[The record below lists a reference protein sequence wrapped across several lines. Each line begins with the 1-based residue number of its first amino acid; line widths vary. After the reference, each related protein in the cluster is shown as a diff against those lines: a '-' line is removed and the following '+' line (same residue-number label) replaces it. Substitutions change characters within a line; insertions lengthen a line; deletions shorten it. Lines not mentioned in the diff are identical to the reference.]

1 MGLRRI
7 AAVVVGVLLA
17 LPALG
22 LLAGGAAL
30 TVGYAIEHDDDGYFD
45 ATLERLSTA
54 TAEITTGEVDLRAD
68 PGPPDRVLNFPFVFG
83 PPASTRVPSCSLGSV
98 PRWTSRTI

>member
-1 MGLRRI
+1 MGPRRI

-30 TVGYAIEHDDDGYFD
+30 TVGYTIEHDDDGYFD
-45 ATLERLSTA
+45 ATLEGA
-54 TAEITTGEVDLRAD
+54 
-68 PGPPDRVLNFPFVFG
+68 
-83 PPASTRVPSCSLGSV
+83 
-98 PRWTSRTI
+98 